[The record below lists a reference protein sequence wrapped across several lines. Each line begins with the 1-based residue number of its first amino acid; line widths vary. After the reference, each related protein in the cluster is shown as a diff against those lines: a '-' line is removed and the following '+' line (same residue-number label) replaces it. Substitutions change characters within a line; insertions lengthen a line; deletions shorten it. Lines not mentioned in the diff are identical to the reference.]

1 MRSLLDI
8 NVLISLFD
16 PDHPAH
22 TGARKWLAVNAEA
35 GWASCPIT
43 QNGVLRIMSQPAY
56 PNPVPLDAL
65 MERLHEATE
74 HPSHQFWP
82 DDISL
87 LDRDLIE
94 QGGMLGPKQVTDVY
108 LLALAVARKGC
119 FVTFDRSVPLNLVRG
134 AHKRDLV
141 VL

>member
-8 NVLISLFD
+8 NVLIALFD

-22 TGARKWLAVNAEA
+22 AGARSWLSANTDA

-43 QNGVLRIMSQPAY
+43 QNGVLRIMSQSAY
-56 PNPVPLDAL
+56 PNPAPLEDL
-65 MERLHEATE
+65 MVLLREATE
-74 HPSHQFWP
+74 HPSHEFWP

-87 LDRDLIE
+87 LDRDRIE
-94 QGGMLGPKQVTDVY
+94 ETGTLGSKQVTDVY
-108 LLALAVARKGC
+108 LLALAVGREGR

-134 AHKRDLV
+134 ARKRDLV